1 MKSPFPKHVYNRNAE
16 IYKIL
21 SNPIRLEI
29 LNTIKFQEASVEQLV
44 EVLKLR
50 KANVSQ
56 HLAMLRHARLVATRR
71 DGLNIYYRIVD
82 PRIIEPCR
90 ILKEV
95 WEDTPTLPSHVSL
108 KKEYA

>member
-16 IYKIL
+16 IYKVL
-21 SNPIRLEI
+21 ANPIRLEI
-29 LNTIKFQEASVEQLV
+29 LNTIKYQETSVEDLVDMLQL
-44 EVLKLR
+44 K

-56 HLAMLRHARLVATRR
+56 HLAMLRHARLVSTRR
-71 DGLNIYYRIVD
+71 EGLNIYYRIID

-95 WEDTPTLPSHVSL
+95 WEQTPTLPAHVSL